1 MESLAR
7 IAHRRLYPSLA
18 DPNYLTLRARRIRFA
33 AWARALQGQ
42 HLTVLDVG
50 GRYQPYR
57 PLFDGSIKHYFA
69 VDLIR
74 TEFVNVVAD
83 AEVMPFPPATFDL
96 VIATQVFDYLR
107 NPVETAKQMHA
118 VLKPGG
124 VLLAS
129 FAACAPRFAD
139 NEFWRF
145 TASGLRLLLEPFETV
160 EIVPE
165 LHSVAGLIR
174 TVNLALDTF
183 VRYEIARRA
192 YRLAVCPI
200 LNLAG
205 LGLQALRL
213 TANDQF
219 TTNYSV
225 RAEKARYS

>member
-1 MESLAR
+1 MELLAR
-7 IAHRRLYPSLA
+7 TAHRRLYPSLA
-18 DPNYLTLRARRIRFA
+18 DPNYLTLRSRRLRFA
-33 AWARALQGQ
+33 AWAHQFQGEP
-42 HLTVLDVG
+42 LTILDIG

-69 VDLIR
+69 LDLIQ

-83 AEVMPFPPATFDL
+83 AEAIPFPPATFDL
-96 VIATQVFDYLR
+96 VIATQVFEYLR
-107 NPVETAKQMHA
+107 DPVATAKQIHA
-118 VLKPGG
+118 VLNPGG

-129 FAACAPRFAD
+129 FAACTPRFVD
-139 NEFWRF
+139 DELWRF
-145 TASGLRLLLEPFETV
+145 TGSGLRLLMQPFQTV

-174 TVNLALDTF
+174 TVNLGLDTF

-192 YRLAVCPI
+192 YRLTVCPV
-200 LNLAG
+200 LNLVG
-205 LGLQALRL
+205 LSLEALKL

-225 RAEKARYS
+225 RAEKAG